1 MKISDTLYFTNS
13 YLFLG
18 KIWTPFSGKFGNPNR
33 PPCKVGGGSSYAF
46 KPLHLSVLLTG
57 LRR

>member
-33 PPCKVGGGSSYAF
+33 PPCKVGGGGIQ
-46 KPLHLSVLLTG
+46 LCI
-57 LRR
+57 

>member
-33 PPCKVGGGSSYAF
+33 PPCKVGGD
-46 KPLHLSVLLTG
+46 PVMHLS
-57 LRR
+57 RYIY